1 MVELHRLLES
11 AGFEH
16 IRVKTKE
23 ESKEFIEKWSENQ
36 EATQLVLA
44 ADIEAKKPGD
54 SQRVV
59 LVNQQI

>member
-1 MVELHRLLES
+1 MLEN

-16 IRVKTKE
+16 IRVQTKE

-54 SQRVV
+54 LPKVV
-59 LVNQQI
+59 LVNKQI